1 MLTIVVKI
9 TVNEDAVAVV
19 KSHMKNLVAETVK
32 EDGCIEYRL
41 HQDNDNPAIFFF
53 YETWSSQEA
62 LHKHLESDHIRAY
75 RTATG
80 GLIADYSLHKLTR
93 LA

>member
-19 KSHMKNLVAETVK
+19 KDHMMHLVAETVK

-41 HQDNDNPAIFFF
+41 HQDNDNPEIFFF

-62 LHKHLESDHIRAY
+62 LHKHLESAHIRAY
-75 RTATG
+75 RAATS
-80 GLIADYSLHKLTR
+80 GLIAGHSLHKLTR